1 MSELPPDLQRLPAIG
16 EEVPTIPSAG
26 ARRRAWQR
34 FRGNRGAIAALVFLG
49 VIALIASFH
58 GLIQPHDPNAQN
70 VLNKFAAPSW
80 DHWLGTND
88 LGQDLWSRIM
98 VGAGVALYISVR
110 VVVLAMVVAVPIGL
124 VSGYVGGR
132 LDNVL
137 MRLVDAGLSFPAL
150 VLAVAVAGVLGP
162 GLGNAALAISIVL
175 VPGFVRLTRGSTL
188 AVTQET
194 FVEASRA
201 IGTSVPRMLWTRI
214 LPNVRAPLL
223 VAASLSFGGALIAEA
238 GLSFLGLGVQFPD
251 ASWGNMLR
259 RAYDKALFTH
269 PWQLLVPGIAIAIT
283 VLAFNTLGDG
293 LRDAFGTA
301 EPRRRGRRE
310 RRGITTVVRA
320 PETPRAAPPTP
331 LLAVGG
337 LTVEFDTDRG
347 PVRVVDDV
355 SFTIEAGEV
364 LGLVGESGSGKTV
377 TSLSI
382 MRLLASPPGR
392 IVGGSV
398 WFDGRDLLELSFDD
412 MRQVRGAG
420 ISMVFQ
426 DPLTSLNPAYTVGNQ
441 LEEAVRLH
449 EGVGRD
455 AARHRALEMLDLV
468 AIPDREQRAHQFPHQ
483 LSGGMRQRVMLAM
496 ALACSPRLLI
506 ADEPTTALDV
516 TIQAQVLDLLRDL
529 QGELGLSVLLVT
541 HDLGV
546 IADLCDRVAV
556 MYAGQIVEYAG
567 VHDVFARPD
576 HPYTEGLLNAMPQVG
591 AFGEPLFAI
600 PGQVPQPA
608 ELPSGCRFAPRC
620 VYAREVCTSGPVELA
635 GPESHLARCARSD
648 ELTLRGAR

>member
-1 MSELPPDLQRLPAIG
+1 M
-16 EEVPTIPSAG
+16 
-26 ARRRAWQR
+26 
-34 FRGNRGAIAALVFLG
+34 
-49 VIALIASFH
+49 
-58 GLIQPHDPNAQN
+58 
-70 VLNKFAAPSW
+70 
-80 DHWLGTND
+80 
-88 LGQDLWSRIM
+88 
-98 VGAGVALYISVR
+98 
-110 VVVLAMVVAVPIGL
+110 
-124 VSGYVGGR
+124 
-132 LDNVL
+132 
-137 MRLVDAGLSFPAL
+137 
-150 VLAVAVAGVLGP
+150 LAVAVAGVLGP

-201 IGTSVPRMLWTRI
+201 IGDERSRMLWTRI
-214 LPNVRAPLL
+214 LPNVRRATPRRRL
-223 VAASLSFGGALIAEA
+223 VE
-238 GLSFLGLGVQFPD
+238 
-251 ASWGNMLR
+251 LR
-259 RAYDKALFTH
+259 RRAHRRSRSELLGPRRAVPGCQLGEHAPPHYDKALFTH

-293 LRDAFGTA
+293 LRDAFGAA
-301 EPRRRGRRE
+301 EPRRRGRNE

-320 PETPRAAPPTP
+320 PATPRATPPAS
-331 LLAVGG
+331 LLEVDG
-337 LTVEFDTDRG
+337 LTVEFDTESG
-347 PVRVVDDV
+347 PVRVVEDV
-355 SFTIEAGEV
+355 SFTIRAGEV

-412 MRQVRGAG
+412 MRQVHGAG

-449 EGVGRD
+449 ESVGRD
-455 AARHRALEMLDLV
+455 PARRRALEMLDLV
-468 AIPDREQRAHQFPHQ
+468 AIPDPEQRAHQFPHQ

-516 TIQAQVLDLLRDL
+516 TIQAQVLDLLREL

-556 MYAGQIVEYAG
+556 MYAGQVVEQAA
-567 VHDVFARPD
+567 VHDLFAGPD

-591 AFGEPLFAI
+591 AFGEPAVRH
-600 PGQVPQPA
+600 PGSGSAASRASGGVPVRA
-608 ELPSGCRFAPRC
+608 ALCLR
-620 VYAREVCTSGPVELA
+620 AREVCTEHPVELTSIDA
-635 GPESHLARCARSD
+635 RLARAACAATS
-648 ELTLRGAR
+648 

>member
-1 MSELPPDLQRLPAIG
+1 MSQLPPDLQRLPAIG
-16 EEVPTIPSAG
+16 EEVPTIPTAG

-34 FRGNRGAIAALVFLG
+34 FRRNRGAIAALAFLG
-49 VIALIASFH
+49 LLAFIAAFH
-58 GLIQPHDPNAQN
+58 GLVQPHDPNAQN

-124 VSGYVGGR
+124 LSGYVGGR
-132 LDNVL
+132 VDNIV

-175 VPGFVRLTRGSTL
+175 VPGFVRLTHGSTL

-201 IGTSVPRMLWTRI
+201 IGTSVPADVVDAH
-214 LPNVRAPLL
+214 PAQCPRA
-223 VAASLSFGGALIAEA
+223 
-238 GLSFLGLGVQFPD
+238 
-251 ASWGNMLR
+251 
-259 RAYDKALFTH
+259 T
-269 PWQLLVPGIAIAIT
+269 
-283 VLAFNTLGDG
+283 
-293 LRDAFGTA
+293 
-301 EPRRRGRRE
+301 PRRRLVELRRHAHRRSRSELLGPRRAVPGCQLGEHAPPPRMTRPCSHTRGSCWSPASPSRSRCSRSTRSATASATRSVRPSRAVVGRNE

-320 PETPRAAPPTP
+320 PATPRATPPAS
-331 LLAVGG
+331 LLEVDG
-337 LTVEFDTDRG
+337 LTVEFDTESG
-347 PVRVVDDV
+347 PVRVVEDV
-355 SFTIEAGEV
+355 SFTIRAGEV

-449 EGVGRD
+449 ESVGRD
-455 AARHRALEMLDLV
+455 AARRHALEMLDLV
-468 AIPDREQRAHQFPHQ
+468 AIPDPEQRAHQFPHQ
-483 LSGGMRQRVMLAM
+483 LSGGMRQRVMLRDGVGV
-496 ALACSPRLLI
+496 LAAPPHRRRADHRARRDHPGAGARPPPR
-506 ADEPTTALDV
+506 APGRAR
-516 TIQAQVLDLLRDL
+516 AQRPARH
-529 QGELGLSVLLVT
+529 SRPR
-541 HDLGV
+541 
-546 IADLCDRVAV
+546 CDR
-556 MYAGQIVEYAG
+556 
-567 VHDVFARPD
+567 RP
-576 HPYTEGLLNAMPQVG
+576 L
-591 AFGEPLFAI
+591 
-600 PGQVPQPA
+600 
-608 ELPSGCRFAPRC
+608 
-620 VYAREVCTSGPVELA
+620 
-635 GPESHLARCARSD
+635 
-648 ELTLRGAR
+648 